1 MKQSILK
8 VMDGMLFYLLCLQGL
23 LALNWQYRDKIYD
36 EAKILIENLDNYLNK
51 IQEKTSSM
59 IHIDLC
65 HSIPILSQR
74 YKLRVVPY
82 EDDYDKIMEVYQSLG
97 TNLIFYWCV

>member
-1 MKQSILK
+1 
-8 VMDGMLFYLLCLQGL
+8 
-23 LALNWQYRDKIYD
+23 
-36 EAKILIENLDNYLNK
+36 
-51 IQEKTSSM
+51 M

-65 HSIPILSQR
+65 HSIPTLSQR

>member
-1 MKQSILK
+1 
-8 VMDGMLFYLLCLQGL
+8 
-23 LALNWQYRDKIYD
+23 
-36 EAKILIENLDNYLNK
+36 
-51 IQEKTSSM
+51 M

-65 HSIPILSQR
+65 HSIPTLSQR

-97 TNLIFYWCV
+97 TKFDERCWIWSIAWS